1 MRTLAL
7 ITSACLFVAHSSADA
22 QALPEDAERSE
33 SACAIHIEDDYDIK
47 RRLDEIGCSKGDS
60 LLIYNYSSLAKWE
73 VVLPVRVAA
82 AMVCDMS
89 KSITD
94 IGSVGAKPYQS
105 VICVY
110 SGTVRKFKSN
120 DKNLKGWGQ
129 VF

>member
-1 MRTLAL
+1 MKMLSIA
-7 ITSACLFVAHSSADA
+7 IIAHVFVAYGSAYAQTLPAEAQSTDA
-22 QALPEDAERSE
+22 
-33 SACAIHIEDDYDIK
+33 ACAVHIEDDYDIK

-73 VVLPVRVAA
+73 VVLPVRIAA

-110 SGTVRKFKSN
+110 SGKVRKFKSN